1 MATTSFVFFIFLV
14 FGGGA
19 LLATAALYTRQ
30 SLLVAYIL
38 LGLLLGPS
46 GFKLVP
52 DIALARQIGDVGII
66 FLLFLLGLELNP
78 FELLNTFRRT
88 TVITIGSSLI
98 FCALGVVVGYL
109 FGYTFLECLLIG
121 VACMFSS
128 TAVGLKL
135 LPKKLHHQVVGEWM
149 ISILLLQD
157 IFAIVFLIVINDVSL
172 TGSRIVDIALATI
185 TLPALV
191 GFAFFIQHY
200 VISRLFKRFSKTK
213 EYVFLL
219 ALGWCLGLAEL
230 AEVIGL
236 PGEIGAFIA
245 GVSIAEGPIAVYI
258 SESLKPLRD
267 FCLVM
272 FFFVLGASFN
282 LQFLPVVWAPALFL
296 AGIML
301 FVKPLVFSFLLQKSA
316 VDKPIANEVGLRLGQ
331 SSEFAL
337 LIAYLAA
344 VNVPWA
350 VSQQV
355 NYMVE
360 AMTMLTFFVS
370 SYLVVLRF
378 PRTVRTY

>member
-1 MATTSFVFFIFLV
+1 MPTTSFVFFIFLI
-14 FGGGA
+14 FSGGA
-19 LLATAALYTRQ
+19 ILATVALYTRQ

-38 LGLLLGPS
+38 LGILLGPY
-46 GFKLVP
+46 GLKFVP

-78 FELLNTFRRT
+78 FDLLNTLRKT
-88 TVITIGSSLI
+88 MVITVVSSLI
-98 FCALGVVVGYL
+98 FALIGVVIAHL
-109 FGYTFLECLLIG
+109 FGYTWLESLLIG

-135 LPKKLHHQVVGEWM
+135 LPKKMHHQVVGEWM

-157 IFAIVFLIVINDVSL
+157 IFAIVFLIFINDVSL
-172 TGSRIVDIALATI
+172 TGSRLVDVGLAMI

-191 GFAFFIQHY
+191 GFAFFMQHF
-200 VISRLFKRFSKTK
+200 VIARLFKRFSKTK

-230 AEVIGL
+230 AELIGL

-282 LQFLPVVWAPALFL
+282 LQYLPQVWAPALLL
-296 AGIML
+296 AAMML
-301 FVKPLVFSFLLQKSA
+301 FAKPYVFSLLLQKST
-316 VDKPIANEVGLRLGQ
+316 VEKDVANEVGLRLGQ
-331 SSEFAL
+331 SSEFSL

-350 VSQQV
+350 IGEPVH
-355 NYMVE
+355 YMVE

-370 SYLVVLRF
+370 SYLVVIRY